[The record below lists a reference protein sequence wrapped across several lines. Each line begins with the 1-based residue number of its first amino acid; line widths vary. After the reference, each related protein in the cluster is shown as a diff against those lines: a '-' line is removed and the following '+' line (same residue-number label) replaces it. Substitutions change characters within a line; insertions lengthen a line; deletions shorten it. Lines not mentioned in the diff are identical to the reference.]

1 MIEMTD
7 ITLNDITSGYN
18 VSRINVNFEVVEE
31 VINNEVLHKVG
42 GNNTMLQD
50 LDMNSYTLLN
60 VKTDLTDPGSIIT
73 LGDADLRYYNVTG
86 DTLTGTMNVSGQ
98 TVTGL
103 KQPVGPTEAVRKDQL
118 DTEVAARAAA
128 DSNLYN
134 GYTSADANIQ
144 AQLTGNVPLEASAFS
159 PISWHDQSVDSS
171 VSVPASKN
179 AWSFGPTMTIS
190 LGQVVTI
197 GAGSF
202 WTIANG
208 EVV

>member
-18 VSRINVNFEVVEE
+18 VSRINVNFGVLEG
-31 VINNEVLHKVG
+31 VINNEVLHRLG

-50 LDMNSYTLLN
+50 LDMNNYAFLN
-60 VKTDLTDPGSIIT
+60 VRTDLTDPDSLIT
-73 LGDADLRYYNVTG
+73 LVDADLRYYNVAG
-86 DTLTGTMNVSGQ
+86 DTLTGTMNVSAQ

-103 KQPVGPTEAVRKDQL
+103 KQPVGPTEAVRKLELDQ
-118 DTEVAARAAA
+118 EISARVAA
-128 DSNLYN
+128 DVNQ
-134 GYTSADANIQ
+134 Q
-144 AQLTGNVPLEASAFS
+144 AQMTGNVPLEASAFS
-159 PISWHDQSVDSS
+159 VISWHDQSVDNS
-171 VSVPASKN
+171 VSIPASKN

-190 LGQVVTI
+190 LGQVVTV

-208 EVV
+208 AVV